1 MISECVIP
9 LLAHVGGL
17 KNCNSMTRE
26 EAKLN
31 ALNHYP
37 DFDGPCDKPNAYAD
51 DYRLTLAQRY
61 AYMRCYDDMLLNN
74 DKYQTVP
81 VEQLDILVEKA
92 KAYDEF
98 IAEKPMEVP
107 ALGTKYDANIHTR
120 KAYKDGCRNTDKKY
134 KKLVDYCK
142 GTLYLWGVE
151 HDNVL
156 SELGDLLKNLEK

>member
-1 MISECVIP
+1 
-9 LLAHVGGL
+9 
-17 KNCNSMTRE
+17 MTRE

-37 DFDGPCDKPNAYAD
+37 DLDGPCDKPNAYAD
-51 DYRLTLAQRY
+51 DYRLTLAMRE
-61 AYMRCYDDMLLNN
+61 AYMRCYDDMLLND

-81 VEQLDILVEKA
+81 VEQLDRLVEKA

-98 IAEKPMEVP
+98 LAVKPIGVP
-107 ALGTKYDANIHTR
+107 ALGTKYDTNIRTR
-120 KAYKDGCRNTDKKY
+120 KAYQDGCRNTDKKY

-142 GTLYLWGVE
+142 GALYHWGIE

-156 SELGDLLKNLEK
+156 SELGKLLENLEK